1 MSYNFEQYRQFIRK
15 VDELTE
21 QLSSLHQNHMQ
32 CRKGC
37 DLCCMNYRIF
47 PVEYFSIQQRLNE
60 KPAET
65 QQARDGSCI
74 FLKDHICQVYAH
86 RPVICRTHGLPLLY
100 LNDEQW
106 ELSACELNFTEF
118 DEEEFSAENTFP
130 QDTFNS
136 ELFQVNKAFIRENRL
151 DYSEFDLLE
160 MKDLHNVKSI
170 E

>member
-1 MSYNFEQYRQFIRK
+1 MNYNFERYQQFISQ

-21 QLSSLHQNHMQ
+21 KLSALHKDHMQ

-47 PVEYFSIQQRLNE
+47 PVEYHAIQQSLQDNPVQTTE
-60 KPAET
+60 SN
-65 QQARDGSCI
+65 DDSCI
-74 FLKDHICQVYAH
+74 FLKDHACQIYEH
-86 RPVICRTHGLPLLY
+86 RPFICRTHGLPLLY

-118 DEEEFSAENTFP
+118 DDEEFSAENTLP

-136 ELFQVNKAFIRENRL
+136 ELFQINKEFIQQNKL
-151 DYSEFDLLE
+151 DYTEFDLLE
-160 MKDLHNVKSI
+160 MKDLHQR
-170 E
+170 